1 MNETQVGNFYKK
13 IDKKE
18 VNECWEWKSKI
29 DRYGYGEFR
38 YVQNGKKYYKLAHRV
53 ALSLTGIDV
62 LGHLVLHS
70 CDNRKC
76 CNPNHLRCGTHQD
89 NMNDMKE
96 RGRSLKGKKKPKHV
110 ITITHSTS
118 KEISKSNDDSE

>member
-1 MNETQVGNFYKK
+1 MNEKQIENFYKR

-18 VNECWEWKSKI
+18 DHECWNWKSKI

-38 YVQNGKKYYKLAHRV
+38 YVQNSKRYYKLAHRL
-53 ALSLTGIDV
+53 ALSFTGVDV
-62 LGHLVLHS
+62 TGKLVLHS

-76 CNPNHLRCGTHQD
+76 CNPNHLRSGTHQE

-96 RGRSLKGKKKPKHV
+96 RGRSLKGKKKPKFFLK
-110 ITITHSTS
+110 IERLTSTETS
-118 KEISKSNDDSE
+118 KTHNDSE